1 MPARTLYAAQQATI
15 TTNAGTVGKFAVQSA
30 SAETSIPVDDLLI
43 LGKFGSAGRH
53 QKEVATCKSDL
64 KIFLAATG
72 TTTAG
77 ALAGS
82 FLAELTGETVEGKVS
97 TITVSPN
104 GFTMSGIVSSIGIDH
119 SQGNYAMCDISFVG
133 VGEPDYAAVPTT
145 VGGAGGSPASA
156 IEIQPITTGIQ
167 IFDTAGVLTAAC
179 PASAKFS
186 LDIPNEVI
194 SCLGG
199 QIAGGQTDVSGSNVQ
214 VGKPPYK
221 GSITVEG
228 TSAEEV
234 SKLVF
239 KGGPGES
246 ADVSCVINDGKL
258 ISRSFNQNAGD
269 VGANYSFTL
278 EGVDVTLT

>member
-15 TTNAGTVGKFAVQSA
+15 VTNANTTGNFAVQSA

-64 KIFLAATG
+64 KIFLAMDTG
-72 TTTAG
+72 NAA
-77 ALAGS
+77 ALNGS

-97 TITVSPN
+97 TITVAPN

-119 SQGNYAMCDISFVG
+119 SQGNYAMCDLSFVG

-145 VGGAGGSPASA
+145 VGGAGGSPADA
-156 IEIQPITTGIQ
+156 ISITPITTGIE
-167 IFDTAGVLTAAC
+167 IYDTAGALTTAC

-199 QIAGGQTDVSGSNVQ
+199 QISGRQEDVASANVQ
-214 VGKPPYK
+214 VGKPPFK

-234 SKLVF
+234 NKLKF
-239 KGGPGES
+239 S
-246 ADVSCVINDGKL
+246 ALGAGISCVINDGKL

-278 EGVDVTLT
+278 EGVDVDIT

>member
-15 TTNAGTVGKFAVQSA
+15 VTNANTTGNFAVQSA

-53 QKEVATCKSDL
+53 QKEVATCKADL

-145 VGGAGGSPASA
+145 VGGAGTSPAAA

-167 IFDTAGVLTAAC
+167 IFDTAGVSDC
-179 PASAKFS
+179 REWF
-186 LDIPNEVI
+186 
-194 SCLGG
+194 
-199 QIAGGQTDVSGSNVQ
+199 
-214 VGKPPYK
+214 
-221 GSITVEG
+221 
-228 TSAEEV
+228 
-234 SKLVF
+234 
-239 KGGPGES
+239 
-246 ADVSCVINDGKL
+246 
-258 ISRSFNQNAGD
+258 
-269 VGANYSFTL
+269 
-278 EGVDVTLT
+278 